1 MLSDGQVTTMTFLLK
16 AVTLNTGG
24 KGNREGECEPHKM
37 RHLNLEK
44 QEVLE
49 RAICLL
55 HLHYLTIL

>member
-24 KGNREGECEPHKM
+24 NREGECEPHKM

-44 QEVLE
+44 QVLE